1 MRNNIKE
8 TIKTTSAIINTMIIG
23 SSTFTNISSS
33 YTIKLNDEESLE
45 FKKEKVQK
53 TPEQE
58 KKEEL
63 KEFESKQSIKSGATK
78 ELSVG
83 EEQLLKDLEAR
94 DGEVRAHEAAH
105 QAAGGGMTGAATYT
119 YQQGP
124 DGKMYAIGGEVSIS
138 MKSGSTPEETI
149 ANARQIA
156 SAAMAAG
163 DPSPQDFAVASS
175 ARVMEMKAQQQLVKE
190 RREET
195 LGIQTYSNLTND
207 SSNLDK
213 GNRNALKPLDISA

>member
-1 MRNNIKE
+1 
-8 TIKTTSAIINTMIIG
+8 MIIG

-53 TPEQE
+53 SPEQE

-63 KEFESKQSIKSGATK
+63 KELESKQSIKSGAAK
-78 ELSVG
+78 ELSEG
-83 EEQLLKDLEAR
+83 EKQLLKELSAR
-94 DGEVRAHEAAH
+94 DGEVKAHEAAH
-105 QAAGGGMTGAATYT
+105 QAAGGGMTGAASYT

-175 ARVMEMKAQQQLVKE
+175 ARVMEIKAQQQLAKE
-190 RREET
+190 QREET
-195 LGIQTYSNLTND
+195 SGQELYKNITN
-207 SSNLDK
+207 SSNQKYQAD
-213 GNRNALKPLDISA
+213 NQTLDISA

>member
-53 TPEQE
+53 SPEQE

-63 KEFESKQSIKSGATK
+63 KELESKQSIKSGAVK
-78 ELSVG
+78 ELSEG
-83 EEQLLKDLEAR
+83 EKQLLKELSAR

-105 QAAGGGMTGAATYT
+105 QAAGGGMTGVASYT

-175 ARVMEMKAQQQLVKE
+175 ARVMEIKAQQQLAKE
-190 RREET
+190 QREET
-195 LGIQTYSNLTND
+195 SGQELYKNITN
-207 SSNLDK
+207 SSNQKYQAD
-213 GNRNALKPLDISA
+213 NQSLDISA